1 MEQRVRVID
10 LFAEGFENL
19 FLAGEKSG
27 FFVGHTEAITT
38 GSLAGYN
45 AARFAAMHA
54 GVPQTETMHAGA
66 SQTAASASAEKSGLL
81 ILPRNLAV
89 GELLAYAQ
97 EALLEEDGLYRR
109 FTFAGGEFFQHMKE
123 KDLYRTDP
131 KEIRKVVEA
140 TGLLGIYE
148 K

>member
-1 MEQRVRVID
+1 
-10 LFAEGFENL
+10 
-19 FLAGEKSG
+19 
-27 FFVGHTEAITT
+27 
-38 GSLAGYN
+38 
-45 AARFAAMHA
+45 
-54 GVPQTETMHAGA
+54 MHAGA

-123 KDLYRTDP
+123 KGLYRTEP
-131 KEIRKVVEA
+131 KEIRKIAERA
-140 TGLLGIYE
+140 GLLGIYE
-148 K
+148 KQET